1 MIREEVTIKQERLN
15 NNLYKVVFK
24 EILRK
29 DDKYQV
35 QYKIIKTTK
44 EGVKSIIY
52 INDYI
57 IPNTNS
63 DKKMIKRKIMSM
75 FHKLM
80 TGLKGEDYYDIKITL

>member
-57 IPNTNS
+57 IS